1 MKQLNWEQTEGTQKE
16 KPLELEIGITT
27 VYLRRNIE
35 RTPKEDGDQIIFVW
49 RYEEAQLTPEE
60 YAEYQEDTEKP
71 SIQGIMQQISGIQ
84 AEQEMQSIA
93 QDSNTEIIMQTLS
106 DIQADIA
113 LLQEV

>member
-1 MKQLNWEQTEGTQKE
+1 MQLNWRTVEGTQLE
-16 KPLELEIGITT
+16 KPEEVEIGITT

-35 RTPKEDGDQIIFVW
+35 RTPKDYGDQIIFVW
-49 RYEEAQLTPEE
+49 QYEESQLTLEE
-60 YAEYQEDTEKP
+60 YAEYKEDMGKP
-71 SIQGIMQQISGIQ
+71 SIQSIMQQISGIQ